1 MRTSGV
7 ARRQDANA
15 VHRGL
20 KFQAERL
27 ACGAVVIGAERWPA
41 APKRPSMLDVLLQH
55 LGQRIITL

>member
-20 KFQAERL
+20 KFQAERS

-41 APKRPSMLDVLLQH
+41 APKRPSMLDVLGRSVQ
-55 LGQRIITL
+55 